1 LADRFFSPKELRA
14 LRSRPTTEHVAHCFA
29 TWSHEE
35 ALDLLESGT
44 EPAAAA
50 ADDAQSSRPDAEL
63 ASS

>member
-1 LADRFFSPKELRA
+1 MRDMVDHKVLVLGDDDRATL
-14 LRSRPTTEHVAHCFA
+14 TTI
-29 TWSHEE
+29 E